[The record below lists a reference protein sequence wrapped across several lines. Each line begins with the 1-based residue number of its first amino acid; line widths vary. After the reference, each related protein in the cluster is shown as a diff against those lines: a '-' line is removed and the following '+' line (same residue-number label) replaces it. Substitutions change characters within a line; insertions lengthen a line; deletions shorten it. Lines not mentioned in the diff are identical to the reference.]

1 MLTFGSTLPLATPT
15 ALAAAKATRIL
26 LAAECPL
33 LAQSGHS
40 LVHRTCPLSGVKRT
54 SDLIGIRGA
63 GDQGKTVVTLTVLLS
78 VEQEEN
84 MATQQKWQ
92 LSGDYFENCN
102 CNVVCPC
109 LVSPSAPLTARPS
122 QGVCDVALVFH
133 IDKGSYGEVSL
144 DGLNVAVV
152 GHTPGAMGEGNWT
165 LAAYIDERAD
175 DQQTAALGAIFSGA
189 EGGPMAAFAP
199 LVGKHLGVKKV
210 AIKYAIT
217 GKSRSAEIPGIMHM
231 AVEPLPSMHSS
242 GEIWACD
249 RSSGRAGQARARCG
263 QQRQHL
269 RRPRHALGQ
278 FRQER
283 PLRADQLVELTARAA
298 LLSFAR
304 LAIWRREEPLRW
316 TAPRPTRSRFNAT
329 SS

>member
-1 MLTFGSTLPLATPT
+1 MA
-15 ALAAAKATRIL
+15 
-26 LAAECPL
+26 
-33 LAQSGHS
+33 
-40 LVHRTCPLSGVKRT
+40 
-54 SDLIGIRGA
+54 
-63 GDQGKTVVTLTVLLS
+63 
-78 VEQEEN
+78 
-84 MATQQKWQ
+84 ATQQKWH

-133 IDKGSYGEVSL
+133 IDKGNYGQVSL

-152 GHTPGAMGEGNWT
+152 GHTPGPMGEGNWT

-175 DQQTAALGAIFSGA
+175 EQQTAALGAIFSGA

-210 AIKYAIT
+210 AIKYAIS

-231 AVEPLPSMHSS
+231 AVEPLPTMHPQRRDL
-242 GEIWACD
+242 GGDWP
-249 RSSGRAGQARARCG
+249 SGRAGQARACGG
-263 QQRQHL
+263 QQGQHL
-269 RRPRHALGQ
+269 CRPRHALGQ

-283 PLRADQLVELTARAA
+283 PLRADQLVELAA
-298 LLSFAR
+298 LLS
-304 LAIWRREEPLRW
+304 LPIGNLVP
-316 TAPRPTRSRFNAT
+316 
-329 SS
+329 